1 MEEYRGT
8 LPVNESVPEEE
19 ILPGEKT
26 VSEAEVPAEDTKPET
41 ADSSPDEKTD
51 APNAESNAPEAPET
65 PAAVPHVRPRRPKQV
80 KKRWP
85 PILALVVFLLLVAG
99 AVVWLVLRGTPA
111 EDIALGSAEI
121 KLTRGESCRLTYQ
134 LTPADSDDEITWQL
148 SDETVAS
155 IDAYGKVTALAEGNC
170 VITVLTES
178 GCKASCYLIVE
189 PPLTEEE
196 AAAVGNR
203 ELYAATLDGQ
213 VQYFYGKNYSLSL
226 YSNSSGHIYCPDGS
240 YRFTWDY
247 SGTEGVYYCFTAT
260 FSDKATAE
268 IYYNA
273 DSSGSMYDTVAFRFE
288 SGNIWVFH

>member
-155 IDAYGKVTALAEGNC
+155 IDAYGKVTALSVGNC
-170 VITVLTES
+170 VVTVLTES
-178 GCKASCYLIVE
+178 GCKDACYLIVE

-213 VQYFYGKNYSLSL
+213 VQYFYGKDYFLSL
-226 YSNSSGHIYCPDGS
+226 YSDSSGQIYCPDGS
-240 YRFTWDY
+240 FPFTWDY
-247 SGTEGVYYCFTAT
+247 SGTEGVHYCFTVT
-260 FSDKATAE
+260 FADKTTAE
-268 IYYNA
+268 MYYNT
-273 DSSGSMYDTVAFRFE
+273 DSSGSMYDTVAFRFA
-288 SGNIWVFH
+288 SGNTWVFH

>member
-1 MEEYRGT
+1 MEEYSGA
-8 LPVNESVPEEE
+8 LPENESVPEEE
-19 ILPGEKT
+19 TLSGEKA
-26 VSEAEVPAEDTKPET
+26 VSGEEVPAEDTKPET
-41 ADSSPDEKTD
+41 ADSSPDEKAD
-51 APNAESNAPEAPET
+51 SPNEENNAHEK
-65 PAAVPHVRPRRPKQV
+65 PAAAPHVRPRRPKQV
-80 KKRWP
+80 KKRWT
-85 PILALVVFLLLVAG
+85 PILALAVFLLLVAG

-111 EDIALGSAEI
+111 EDIALGSAEG
-121 KLTRGESCRLTYQ
+121 KLTKGESCRLTYQ

-247 SGTEGVYYCFTAT
+247 SGTEGSLYCFTAT
-260 FSDKATAE
+260 FADKTTAE
-268 IYYNA
+268 LYYNA

>member
-41 ADSSPDEKTD
+41 ADSSPDEKTV

-65 PAAVPHVRPRRPKQV
+65 PAAAPHVRPRRPKQV

-247 SGTEGVYYCFTAT
+247 SGTEGVYNCFTAT
-260 FSDKATAE
+260 FSDKTTAE
-268 IYYNA
+268 SYDNA
-273 DSSGSMYDTVAFRFE
+273 DSSGTMSATVAFRFE

>member
-1 MEEYRGT
+1 MEEYSGA
-8 LPVNESVPEEE
+8 LPENGSVPEEE
-19 ILPGEKT
+19 SLPGEETASKA
-26 VSEAEVPAEDTKPET
+26 EAPAEDTKPET

-51 APNAESNAPEAPET
+51 APNAENNAPEAPEK
-65 PAAVPHVRPRRPKQV
+65 PAAAPHVRPRRPKQV

-85 PILALVVFLLLVAG
+85 PILALAVFLLLVAG

-111 EDIALGSAEI
+111 EDIALGSAEV
-121 KLTRGESCRLTYQ
+121 KLTKGESCRLTYQ
-134 LTPADSDDEITWQL
+134 LTPADSDDEITWQV

-247 SGTEGVYYCFTAT
+247 SGTEGIYYCFTAT
-260 FSDKATAE
+260 FADKTTAE
-268 IYYNA
+268 IYYNT
-273 DSSGSMYDTVAFRFE
+273 DSSGSMYDTVAFRFG

>member
-1 MEEYRGT
+1 MEEYNDT
-8 LPVNESVPEEE
+8 LPENGSAPEEE
-19 ILPGEKT
+19 ILPRAET
-26 VSEAEVPAEDTKPET
+26 VSGAEVPAEATKPEAAGSGSGEMT
-41 ADSSPDEKTD
+41 ADS
-51 APNAESNAPEAPET
+51 NAENS
-65 PAAVPHVRPRRPKQV
+65 AAGESTASQHVRPRRPKQD
-80 KKRWP
+80 KKRRRL
-85 PILALVVFLLLVAG
+85 ILALTAFLLLTAG
-99 AVVWLVLRGTPA
+99 AVVYLVLRGTPA
-111 EDIALGSAEI
+111 EAIALGSAEV

-178 GCKASCYLIVE
+178 GRKASCYLIVE

-213 VQYFYGKNYSLSL
+213 VQYIYGKNYSLSL

-247 SGTEGVYYCFTAT
+247 SGTEGSLYCYTVT
-260 FSDKATAE
+260 FSDRTTAE
-268 IYYNA
+268 MYYNA
-273 DSSGSMYDTVAFRFE
+273 DSSGSMYDTVAFRFA
-288 SGNIWVFH
+288 SGNTWVFH

>member
-41 ADSSPDEKTD
+41 ADSSPDEKTV

-65 PAAVPHVRPRRPKQV
+65 PAAALHVRPRRPKQV

-85 PILALVVFLLLVAG
+85 PILALVAFLLLVAG

-203 ELYAATLDGQ
+203 ELYAATLGGQ

-260 FSDKATAE
+260 FSDKTTAE

-288 SGNIWVFH
+288 SGNIGVFH